1 MKSSTTPLPPLKSAK
16 VLDQLRERIRYFHY
30 SIRTEEAYVHWV
42 RAFIRFHGLRHP
54 ATLAG
59 VEVEAFLSWLVNSR
73 KVAAS
78 THKQALSALLFFYG
92 KVLGVE
98 LPWMSEIGR
107 PRTKRRLPTVL
118 SPEEVARILA
128 LLEGEHRLF
137 AQVLYGTGM
146 RINEGLQLR
155 VKDLD
160 FEMIYTHVRKVGGGG
175 VRSPIDS
182 LPDI

>member
-1 MKSSTTPLPPLKSAK
+1 MC
-16 VLDQLRERIRYFHY
+16 IRD
-30 SIRTEEAYVHWV
+30 R
-42 RAFIRFHGLRHP
+42 
-54 ATLAG
+54 
-59 VEVEAFLSWLVNSR
+59 
-73 KVAAS
+73 
-78 THKQALSALLFFYG
+78 ALSALLFFYG